1 MLAMAMPSHN
11 DFTASNG
18 WLQAWTKRHSVKWAA
33 LCQVGGT
40 VSSGWHSVKWAAQCQ
55 VGGTVSSGRHSVKW
69 AALCQ
74 VGGTV
79 SSGRHSVKWAAL
91 CQVGGTVS
99 SGRHCVQWAALCQ
112 VGGTVSSG
120 QHCVKWAALCGEA
133 AAVPEDVVTEW
144 TLRLPVLTVGYR
156 PADIYTADEIRLYYN
171 ALPQRSM
178 VVRGDPHTS
187 IKTSKERV
195 TVLLACSVTGEKL
208 KPLLIGKSAKPQCFM
223 GIDKAA
229 LPVTYRANSKA
240 WITGVFFKEWLD
252 KLNEAA
258 GTECPAVH

>member
-1 MLAMAMPSHN
+1 MSSGLHCVKWAALCQVGCTVSSGLHC
-11 DFTASNG
+11 
-18 WLQAWTKRHSVKWAA
+18 VKWAA

-40 VSSGWHSVKWAAQCQ
+40 VSSGLHCQ
-55 VGGTVSSGRHSVKW
+55 VG
-69 AALCQ
+69 C
-74 VGGTV
+74 
-79 SSGRHSVKWAAL
+79 
-91 CQVGGTVS
+91 TVS

-156 PADIYTADEIRLYYN
+156 LADIYTADEIRLYYN

-229 LPVTYRANSKA
+229 LPVTYRANRKA

-258 GTECPAVH
+258 GTERPDVH